1 MTRAIIHIDMDAFFA
16 AIEQRDHAAY
26 RHQPVIVGGSKDSR
40 GVVSTASYEAR
51 QFGIHSAMA
60 MSEALRR
67 CPNGIYL
74 PVDMAKY
81 RGVSAQIMAIFHRY
95 TPLVEAISLDEAF
108 LDVTESRLLF
118 GEAADIAHAIKREI
132 KAEVHLTAS
141 VGIAHCKFLAKLAS
155 EMNKPDGFY
164 QINADELPQKVWPLA
179 IQKIMGVGKKTEALL
194 LKMGIRTIG
203 QLAKCDRN
211 ILSQILGKQ
220 GLLLHDL
227 ANGVDQRPVEAER
240 AAKSIGRETTFAQDI
255 DDQYILETI
264 LMDLTE
270 DVTATLRRRRLKGRT
285 VQIKI
290 RYDDFKSVTR
300 AMTIADYT
308 ANFAL
313 IFSIAEQLFRDHYSV
328 NRPVRLLGVS
338 VSHLAADEEIVSQ
351 MQLFDLNKPKEKQEK
366 LDTVL
371 DHLNE
376 RYGKKTVTRARQ
388 MTNELPQKE

>member
-1 MTRAIIHIDMDAFFA
+1 MT
-16 AIEQRDHAAY
+16 
-26 RHQPVIVGGSKDSR
+26 
-40 GVVSTASYEAR
+40 GVQTC
-51 QFGIHSAMA
+51 
-60 MSEALRR
+60 AL
-67 CPNGIYL
+67 P
-74 PVDMAKY
+74 
-81 RGVSAQIMAIFHRY
+81 
-95 TPLVEAISLDEAF
+95 
-108 LDVTESRLLF
+108 
-118 GEAADIAHAIKREI
+118 
-132 KAEVHLTAS
+132 
-141 VGIAHCKFLAKLAS
+141 
-155 EMNKPDGFY
+155 
-164 QINADELPQKVWPLA
+164 
-179 IQKIMGVGKKTEALL
+179 
-194 LKMGIRTIG
+194 
-203 QLAKCDRN
+203 
-211 ILSQILGKQ
+211 ILGKQ

>member
-1 MTRAIIHIDMDAFFA
+1 
-16 AIEQRDHAAY
+16 
-26 RHQPVIVGGSKDSR
+26 
-40 GVVSTASYEAR
+40 
-51 QFGIHSAMA
+51 
-60 MSEALRR
+60 
-67 CPNGIYL
+67 
-74 PVDMAKY
+74 
-81 RGVSAQIMAIFHRY
+81 
-95 TPLVEAISLDEAF
+95 
-108 LDVTESRLLF
+108 
-118 GEAADIAHAIKREI
+118 
-132 KAEVHLTAS
+132 
-141 VGIAHCKFLAKLAS
+141 
-155 EMNKPDGFY
+155 
-164 QINADELPQKVWPLA
+164 
-179 IQKIMGVGKKTEALL
+179 
-194 LKMGIRTIG
+194 
-203 QLAKCDRN
+203 
-211 ILSQILGKQ
+211 
-220 GLLLHDL
+220 
-227 ANGVDQRPVEAER
+227 
-240 AAKSIGRETTFAQDI
+240 
-255 DDQYILETI
+255 
-264 LMDLTE
+264 MDLTE

>member
-155 EMNKPDGFY
+155 EMDKPDGFY

-179 IQKIMGVGKKTEALL
+179 IQKMMGVGKKTEALL

-313 IFSIAEQLFRDHYSV
+313 IFSIAEQLFRDHYSI

>member
-179 IQKIMGVGKKTEALL
+179 IQKMMGVGKKTEALL

>member
-179 IQKIMGVGKKTEALL
+179 IQKMMGVGKKTEALL

-270 DVTATLRRRRLKGRT
+270 DITATLRRRRLKGRT

>member
-179 IQKIMGVGKKTEALL
+179 IQKMMGVGKKTEALL

-290 RYDDFKSVTR
+290 RYNDFKSVTR

>member
-179 IQKIMGVGKKTEALL
+179 IQKMMGVGKKTEALL

-240 AAKSIGRETTFAQDI
+240 AAKSIGRENTFAQYI

-351 MQLFDLNKPKEKQEK
+351 MQLFNLNKPKEKQEK

>member
-179 IQKIMGVGKKTEALL
+179 IQKMMGVGKKTEALL

-351 MQLFDLNKPKEKQEK
+351 MQLFNLNKPKEKQEK